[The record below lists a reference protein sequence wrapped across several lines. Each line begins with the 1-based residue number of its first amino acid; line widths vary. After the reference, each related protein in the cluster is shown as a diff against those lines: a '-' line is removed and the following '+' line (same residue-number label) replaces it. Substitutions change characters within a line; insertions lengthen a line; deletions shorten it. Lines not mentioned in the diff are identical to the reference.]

1 MGVFLIKGR
10 SKDGLLMDEGYKDI
24 WEWIGFNKQEKPDD
38 IIRKVTLNVWSLV
51 EEHLLK
57 EEPTTLIEVGRKSA
71 HLCTHYRS
79 RIQEKGFLSCRWRLF
94 KTSEFFETKPPLQ
107 IPTDK
112 PVILIAD
119 TIHRGEEL
127 SNVLTNL
134 HSIDIK
140 VKKIFCYLKN
150 EEGVQNLVNED
161 LIDREDVVGLFSSH
175 SEEEYMKEYNRLQV
189 LFRSRI
195 EPMDPDLCFDLYN
208 VDEVLHPRKFKKI
221 SEPVLRDLFEQ
232 RIEVAEFSDRGLAS
246 NIKELHCNV
255 ESCPKIEEIGK
266 GLFQEGF
273 DYEANCVSIRSKINQ
288 KKIDSDFTIIAKTE
302 ANCNLKKTDA
312 GKCLKVPENCCITRV
327 GYKKGK
333 KPDVKKMIC
342 PACVDLQISDSI
354 LNRLE
359 SSLINGFREKGLECK
374 KQYFYRPYQK

>member
-1 MGVFLIKGR
+1 
-10 SKDGLLMDEGYKDI
+10 MDEGYKDI
-24 WEWIGFNKQEKPDD
+24 WEWIGFSKKEKPDE
-38 IIRKVTLNVWSLV
+38 IIRKVNLNVWSLV

-71 HLCTHYRS
+71 HLCAHYRS

-112 PVILIAD
+112 PVILVAD
-119 TIHRGEEL
+119 TIHRGEEVRT
-127 SNVLTNL
+127 VLTNL
-134 HSIDIK
+134 YSRDIE
-140 VKKIFCYLKN
+140 VNRIFCYLKN

-189 LFRSRI
+189 FFRSRI

-208 VDEVLHPRKFKKI
+208 VDEVLHPGKFKKI

-255 ESCPKIEEIGK
+255 ESCTKIEEIAK

-327 GYKKGK
+327 RYKKGK
-333 KPDVKKMIC
+333 KPDLKKIIC

-359 SSLINGFREKGLECK
+359 SSLINGFRERGLECK
-374 KQYFYRPYQK
+374 KQYFYRPYH